1 MYTHLASSSKPFYRG
16 GLSRGR
22 GGFQQGPSRPNG
34 PMQISPNHQ
43 PGMIQAGSE
52 YSFKWQK
59 VYNIICVKKFQC
71 QLKGDHRWDHP
82 DQKEVINLRSYQQ

>member
-52 YSFKWQK
+52 YSFK
-59 VYNIICVKKFQC
+59 
-71 QLKGDHRWDHP
+71 
-82 DQKEVINLRSYQQ
+82 